1 MAKRPVA
8 NIVDGVPVANVADI
22 AYKAADGKI
31 KVIAPDLWDS
41 SLGTAVGVVV
51 IPSGFAPDN
60 GLARI
65 VALKTL
71 TPTQGW
77 GANNKDTSNPNYTKV
92 PTTYNTG
99 LGADGY
105 AESGVLPSDEFVG
118 EEKSY
123 VDPKAGYMLYSPFI
137 PSPYLGD
144 APNPAYYVEI
154 SGGNALSDF
163 NGYNNNI
170 NIFSDVYNGSAIE
183 KARNYKVVG
192 AEEIEWYLPA
202 AGEAGYLIARL
213 KVIQS
218 SITKLGEVLIITTG
232 NSGYWTSTESSYS
245 GAFIWNPTIGAINK
259 GGNKLNNLYVRPFAM
274 LDF

>member
-1 MAKRPVA
+1 MARRSTSGPL
-8 NIVDGVPVANVADI
+8 VANVGDI
-22 AYKAADGKI
+22 AYKATDGSI
-31 KVIAPDLWDS
+31 KVVNPDAWDT
-41 SLGTAVGVVV
+41 SLGTPVGVVV

-65 VALKTL
+65 VNLESVPA
-71 TPTQGW
+71 PSNGW
-77 GANNKDTSNPNYTKV
+77 GANNKDTSNPNYTTV

-99 LGADGY
+99 LGVDGY
-105 AESGVLPSDEFVG
+105 SGNGVLPSDEFVG

-123 VDPKAGYMLYSPFI
+123 VDPKAGYMLYTPFI

-144 APNPAYYVEI
+144 KPNPAYYVEI

-183 KARNYKVVG
+183 KARNYKVEG

-202 AGEAGYLIARL
+202 AGEVGYLIARL
-213 KVIQS
+213 KAIQT
-218 SITKLGEVLIITTG
+218 SITKLEGTQIIDSG
-232 NSGYWTSTESSYS
+232 NVAYWTSTESSKTS
-245 GAFIWNPTIGAINK
+245 AVFWNPTIGAINK
-259 GGNKLNNLYVRPFAM
+259 GGGKSNNYSVRPFAM